1 MKFFTLGILALASL
15 GTASASDTIFQ
26 INNKLAEVD
35 LNQNAFQY
43 SKIFNSLVKDLKE
56 NGLGFSYDG
65 TEVRNDYRGKSY
77 FLVKNVRVYIK
88 KEIFEKNEE
97 YSTIV
102 EKQTFFNN
110 AIKDYGQSYI
120 FSNLEYAWAK
130 PKLKLKIKMDLL
142 DSNNRSISSR
152 EIKTNSMLN
161 DARGVS
167 FEHFFKYINRMNK
180 DNRIFD
186 DVDISENISIFRD
199 KEFDIG
205 LDEIQ
210 NIRSIRFRVDYN

>member
-1 MKFFTLGILALASL
+1 MI
-15 GTASASDTIFQ
+15 
-26 INNKLAEVD
+26 
-35 LNQNAFQY
+35 
-43 SKIFNSLVKDLKE
+43 
-56 NGLGFSYDG
+56 
-65 TEVRNDYRGKSY
+65 SY
-77 FLVKNVRVYIK
+77 FCQL
-88 KEIFEKNEE
+88 
-97 YSTIV
+97 
-102 EKQTFFNN
+102 
-110 AIKDYGQSYI
+110 
-120 FSNLEYAWAK
+120 
-130 PKLKLKIKMDLL
+130 
-142 DSNNRSISSR
+142 NRSISSR

-161 DARGVS
+161 DGTGVS